1 LNPELL
7 VLSARTPEMKLQFST
22 SLASENLLEVRP
34 ANQDSHGTCL
44 SENMV
49 NHGKPHRWPFE

>member
-1 LNPELL
+1 
-7 VLSARTPEMKLQFST
+7 MKLQFST

-34 ANQDSHGTCL
+34 ANQDSHGTCV